1 MSDVEAVL
9 NGLTEK
15 LRQMVKD
22 VDGDHGAAQRAATAL
37 GQANTALADL
47 KGRHNGSFKSAMNGW
62 YGDRANVFQG
72 RVATLEGSVDKLA
85 GNCKTAQDA
94 VNSAHNAVTTAKG
107 NLERI
112 INELRTA
119 VTPQVEAALA
129 GKHTGQKASVPQ
141 AISQCAC
148 TAATYNLKGEQE
160 ITKAK
165 QALGEAAGKLRG
177 IPGVDV
183 GSLGGMGGA
192 LGGGVD
198 GTSTSSASGRNG
210 SGGHSGSSGGGGGGG
225 GGGGA
230 GGGGGGGGVPH
241 SNLPVA
247 IPPQPGSGVDVNLPG
262 GKTVQAPN
270 EIAAAAVRKALTAL
284 GTPYVWA
291 ASNPPQGTD
300 CSGLTKWSYA
310 AAGFELPRHSAA
322 QAMGAQVPPGQ
333 LLPGDLVVW
342 KGHVAMYIGDG
353 QIIEAGDPVQI
364 GKLRTTNSGMP
375 FMGFFRP
382 TG

>member
-9 NGLTEK
+9 NGLTEP
-15 LRQMVKD
+15 LRNNLKD
-22 VDGDHGAAQRAATAL
+22 IEGDHGAAQRAATAF

-47 KGRHNGSFKSAMNGW
+47 KGRHNGAFKGAMNGW

-72 RVATLEGSVDKLA
+72 RVTTLEGSLDKLA
-85 GNCKTAQDA
+85 ANCKTAQDA
-94 VNSAHNAVTTAKG
+94 VNGAYNAVTSAKG
-107 NLERI
+107 NIERLV
-112 INELRTA
+112 NELRGA
-119 VTPQVEAALA
+119 VTPQVQAALA
-129 GKHTGQKASVPQ
+129 GKAGGNKASVPE
-141 AISQCAC
+141 AIKQCWC
-148 TAATYNLKGEQE
+148 TAANFHLKGTQE

-177 IPGVDV
+177 LPGVDV

-198 GTSTSSASGRNG
+198 GTGTAGANGRNG
-210 SGGHSGSSGGGGGGG
+210 SGGNGSGSSGGGGGSGSGGGGGGG

-230 GGGGGGGGVPH
+230 PA

-322 QAMGAQVPPGQ
+322 QAMGAQVPPGE

-342 KGHVAMYIGDG
+342 KGHVAMFIGDG